1 MHDIS
6 TFYAAHANLIN
17 QIGINS
23 LLALSVWITLSCGQ
37 LSLGNMGFMAIAAY
51 SSVLL
56 VKDAHWPFLGAV
68 AVGSS
73 AAALAGFILGWPV
86 LRLRGVF
93 LAIAT
98 IGFGEIVRIFAVNL
112 DITGGAEGINGVP
125 PLTTPLL
132 IYVSLAIALFVLWRL
147 GRSRAG
153 RAFAAIAQDE
163 VAAQGLGI
171 NTTTYKLAAFT
182 LGAFVAGYGGA
193 LAAFASYFIGPGDF
207 GFGRAVDMLTY
218 AVAGGID
225 ALGGPVLGAA
235 VLTLLPEVLRFLQS
249 YRDLANGLVLL
260 GVIVLLPSGLW
271 SVFSIV
277 RRVRSQP
284 PEQSEAG

>member
-1 MHDIS
+1 MHELGA
-6 TFYAAHANLIN
+6 FYAAHSNLIN
-17 QIGINS
+17 QVGINA
-23 LLALSVWITLSCGQ
+23 LLALSVWVTLSCGQ

-56 VKDAHWPFLGAV
+56 VKDAHWPFAAAV
-68 AVGSS
+68 LVGSV
-73 AAALAGFILGWPV
+73 AAAIAGLILGWPV

-125 PLTTPLL
+125 PLTTPF
-132 IYVSLAIALFVLWRL
+132 IVYCSLGVTLFLLWRL
-147 GRSRAG
+147 RCSRAG
-153 RAFAAIAQDE
+153 RAYAAIAQDE
-163 VAAQGLGI
+163 VAAEGLGI
-171 NTTTYKLAAFT
+171 DTTAYKLSAFT

-193 LAAFASYFIGPGDF
+193 LAAFASYFIGPSDF
-207 GFGRAVDMLTY
+207 GFGKAVDMLTY

-235 VLTLLPEVLRFLQS
+235 LLTVLPEVLRFLQN
-249 YRDLANGLVLL
+249 YRDIANGLVLL
-260 GVIVLLPSGLW
+260 LVIVFLPSGLW
-271 SVFSIV
+271 SAFSLLHK
-277 RRVRSQP
+277 R
-284 PEQSEAG
+284 AA